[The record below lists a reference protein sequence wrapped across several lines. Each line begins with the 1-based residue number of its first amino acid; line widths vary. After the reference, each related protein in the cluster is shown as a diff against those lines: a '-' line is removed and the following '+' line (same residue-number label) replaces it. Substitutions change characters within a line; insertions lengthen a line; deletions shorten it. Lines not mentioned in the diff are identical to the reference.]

1 MIDLIL
7 EKYRSANQGKENNLL
22 RKNKEK
28 EQLWIDNILE
38 DLDQKREMA
47 ITNIKKSMWKDE
59 VNRYRDEER
68 TIDYMLFII
77 WDFAGKLISRQG
89 K

>member
-1 MIDLIL
+1 
-7 EKYRSANQGKENNLL
+7 
-22 RKNKEK
+22 
-28 EQLWIDNILE
+28 LE

-77 WDFAGKLISRQG
+77 RDFAGKLISRQG